1 MHRVVSI
8 YQIYSSFTRLL
19 LPACFLFEF
28 NKNTALIRPSPPHLI
43 YNAAPSE
50 SMRQDWATRSAPN
63 VPVASIKPKL
73 ARKYATNVPSADSPT
88 PPGLGLS
95 ATSALWEARR
105 NTPQGFARVFVSAFP
120 AAGIMESAAVTSTF
134 RIKAGRRNASC
145 AKTRE
150 RSAGSRA
157 TRNRVKSSSARAIV
171 LVYTQLNRT
180 VTNHRT
186 SSRLLSFHIARFYSR
201 SLSCFPSSSRA
212 VGWPLLRRC
221 GDEISESWLF
231 G

>member
-28 NKNTALIRPSPPHLI
+28 NKNTALIRPSPAHLI

-105 NTPQGFARVFVSAFP
+105 NTPQEFARVFVSAFP

-134 RIKAGRRNASC
+134 RIKAARRNASC

-157 TRNRVKSSSARAIV
+157 TRNRVKSSTARAIAGGC
-171 LVYTQLNRT
+171 TQLNRT
-180 VTNHRT
+180 AMKRRT
-186 SSRLLSFHIARFYSR
+186 SSHLSSLRMARFCSR
-201 SLSCFPSSSRA
+201 SLCCFPSSS
-212 VGWPLLRRC
+212 
-221 GDEISESWLF
+221 
-231 G
+231 